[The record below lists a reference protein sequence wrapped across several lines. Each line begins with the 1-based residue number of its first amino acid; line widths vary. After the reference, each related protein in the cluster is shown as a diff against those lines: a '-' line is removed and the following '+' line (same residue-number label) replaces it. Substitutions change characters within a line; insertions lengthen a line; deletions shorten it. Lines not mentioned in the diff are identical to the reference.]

1 MSWKTSSIFSFKMCI
16 KTWSSLPCSIVCRL
30 DQMTSGLMILWDY
43 WQSYISISDED
54 LIEVLLVKG
63 IQTKSYKLQSSK
75 QASNRSMQFD
85 YNWTT
90 TFFTNKILNH
100 SANSVAKNIARC
112 TKLNCWVSSELHW
125 RLDPAFGA
133 DHILLESIWKAVSE
147 TGRRQMLCSV
157 DSYTI

>member
-63 IQTKSYKLQSSK
+63 IRTKSYKLQSSK
-75 QASNRSMQFD
+75 QAIEACNSIIIELQRFLQTK
-85 YNWTT
+85 YWTT
-90 TFFTNKILNH
+90 PQTLLQ
-100 SANSVAKNIARC
+100 KNIARC
-112 TKLNCWVSSELHW
+112 TKLNCWVSSELQR
-125 RLDPAFGA
+125 RLDPALRA
-133 DHILLESIWKAVSE
+133 DHILLESLWKAVSE